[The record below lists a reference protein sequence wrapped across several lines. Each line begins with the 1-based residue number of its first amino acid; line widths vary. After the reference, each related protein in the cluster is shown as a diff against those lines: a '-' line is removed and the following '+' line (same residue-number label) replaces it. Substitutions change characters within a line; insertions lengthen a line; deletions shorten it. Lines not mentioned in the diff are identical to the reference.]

1 MVQKFRE
8 SIQISIK
15 VNFCD
20 KNFTITLNFRD
31 SMLTRPFFSEC
42 AIEVKIYSWTDTFAK
57 PRFQRSKRGNNS
69 ARSSE
74 QQDMQ
79 ALG

>member
-1 MVQKFRE
+1 MWLCCIGNLLPAASPRE
-8 SIQISIK
+8 LD
-15 VNFCD
+15 VLA
-20 KNFTITLNFRD
+20 FTLLSRD
-31 SMLTRPFFSEC
+31 LPLACSDSVVG
-42 AIEVKIYSWTDTFAK
+42 AKIYSLTDIFSD
-57 PRFQRSKRGNNS
+57 PRIQRSKRGNNS